1 MKNLI
6 INALGRTQGWS
17 MIKSLGLNISP
28 GSKADMT
35 YDRQAAEWQTEGICG
50 IAQEKEK
57 NCFSREW
64 TMLIIWCCANSWPW
78 ISLGWKFWKK
88 KRFQTIRSDFW
99 KNLPIADAEEKL
111 QLFSRWRYSHI
122 RKIIKEV
129 LAGLLSS
136 PNFFSYT
143 RCPWSLLQ
151 FCDLSLNFQ

>member
-1 MKNLI
+1 MKNHI
-6 INALGRTQGWS
+6 INALGRTRGRS
-17 MIKSLGLNISP
+17 VIKSLGLNISA

-35 YDRQAAEWQTEGICG
+35 YGYQQAAEWQTEGICG

-88 KRFQTIRSDFW
+88 RSKPSEATSGTTFQLQALRRSCSFFQDGDTFEKSSKRCWLVCF
-99 KNLPIADAEEKL
+99 P
-111 QLFSRWRYSHI
+111 
-122 RKIIKEV
+122 V
-129 LAGLLSS
+129 

-143 RCPWSLLQ
+143 CCPWSFLQ